1 MLQGSYGKEPF
12 DLRLTVLRLLR
23 KLHIIIGVT
32 LLGVLLFGGGYYVKN
47 VLLRG
52 ETLYKTTSIYYI
64 EYNVEKE
71 ADVTTVHINQFSWN
85 AYVQTET
92 FLNAVQSHLAGNNV
106 LSDGSR
112 IELDNEELGA
122 LIQAYVRTDLR
133 MPSTE
138 ITTDNPE
145 KSMLIAAAV
154 EKAMT
159 GEMAGSLREIT
170 DMRVVDSGAK
180 AEEVI
185 PDVRVGRAVILSAVL
200 SCFFVVLVLLL
211 KETWDDSIY
220 LPSAILKRYGLKC
233 VGGLDADGV
242 GGQVYTTAELSQN
255 MEYFFRDKNRVA
267 LCPVSADMNPEQ
279 ILGALKPL
287 CPDVVNE
294 QWFVTPAPLL
304 CPESC
309 EELRR
314 ADGILLLVN
323 AGAHVGKNFERVLEF
338 VEQQDCKITGVLLC
352 GVDARLLKW
361 YYFGAGKTNGE
372 M

>member
-1 MLQGSYGKEPF
+1 LSGKIIYSKDNLYGEVTGNVSGGIYGKGNP
-12 DLRLTVLRLLR
+12 
-23 KLHIIIGVT
+23 
-32 LLGVLLFGGGYYVKN
+32 
-47 VLLRG
+47 
-52 ETLYKTTSIYYI
+52 
-64 EYNVEKE
+64 
-71 ADVTTVHINQFSWN
+71 
-85 AYVQTET
+85 
-92 FLNAVQSHLAGNNV
+92 HLMESLENKPV
-106 LSDGSR
+106 P
-112 IELDNEELGA
+112 IA
-122 LIQAYVRTDLR
+122 LKQ
-133 MPSTE
+133 E
-138 ITTDNPE
+138 ITE
-145 KSMLIAAAV
+145 
-154 EKAMT
+154 
-159 GEMAGSLREIT
+159 GE
-170 DMRVVDSGAK
+170 
-180 AEEVI
+180 
-185 PDVRVGRAVILSAVL
+185 AVILSAVL
-200 SCFFVVLVLLL
+200 SCFFVVLVLLI